1 MVQSGFLALDH
12 HHVLGRFKRGGL
24 TTLGVHERTLET
36 PYGHELPTA
45 DVPRKLVPLYE
56 LLDVNGGFP
65 SRSLT
70 RNRAKVRRA
79 RGPETMSG
87 EPHLVAALA

>member
-1 MVQSGFLALDH
+1 MSGLIHTFVEPRIPFEGPKPTTRWRLGGTDSLAS
-12 HHVLGRFKRGGL
+12 RRISSKTL
-24 TTLGVHERTLET
+24 TSFGVY
-36 PYGHELPTA
+36 P
-45 DVPRKLVPLYE
+45 DF
-56 LLDVNGGFP
+56 DVNGGFP